1 MGIEIS
7 AVRLAQVLM
16 REKST
21 NGLATNF
28 SMDFQFG
35 IIVLFPNQFLLGV
48 SYLEQEE
55 NFKYEE
61 INVYLGI
68 IQIQYRWQ

>member
-1 MGIEIS
+1 
-7 AVRLAQVLM
+7 
-16 REKST
+16 
-21 NGLATNF
+21 
-28 SMDFQFG
+28 MDFEFG
-35 IIVLFPNQFLLGV
+35 IIVLFPNQFLFGV